1 MPSARPQDAYSLLEK
16 SFNDA
21 PQLRAHKQ
29 LPRRLDDDQTLFP
42 AAAPVRTSSYHDDET
57 STQFSTGNS
66 TPLASPLASPPL
78 VNGHD
83 SGLPPT
89 PPSASN
95 DGAQQDNANAPQ
107 FADGVMDTLLSKQP
121 SIRTPINQR
130 SPPTPD
136 PSPPRSARSTQKS
149 YPPPTLRYPSSRA
162 DSFTTARSH
171 LESEDSESQISYH
184 DALTPVQRI
193 LEHARE
199 QRERYEGLGLAFES
213 EAGNTTPT
221 ERNPSIHQDHE
232 GSPSV
237 DSTWEQRNGDHDQA
251 PNRKWDTNFM
261 RNVAVRRR
269 RQERPPRTP
278 PEQTSPQ
285 VSGYDPSPISVM
297 KRGQI
302 SGDRAGD
309 IKRHARNPALDRF
322 AKDIGWPNDASDSP
336 KTDSKRFSTASSTST
351 VVEAVVMATPPERH
365 RMLRHA
371 GKNLALRQSS
381 DTTFERPSAKRSL
394 RSSRILEETP
404 PHRLLHHKARIPERR
419 NRDSIDSSFSYVSA
433 DVSVTEPKQHDSIP
447 VLVIPKSPDDSSNA
461 AETPRRLHVR
471 FHSLTD
477 TQQSQSRGSD
487 LPNGDHSYAESPRRV
502 QRKSSFGSASQVSKV
517 SSQPPED
524 WPLPREGI
532 RNFTAPA
539 VMTSRGTTVTLSRV
553 APKPPQKDGSYRRM
567 VDETPPKVPPKEPL
581 SLATPPLLPA
591 DRISSPPAA
600 SEVQRLLQ
608 KRPTEAMV
616 QRRSSDRTSSRTEE
630 IPRGSSLDRS
640 TSGDRT
646 YLSPESPMLLHSGR
660 TSLDRAR
667 HHNTTTPFSQLS
679 DTAELEVSEATAVSI
694 YPHNNHSLLVVQQVA
709 RTNSNSTSNANS
721 STSYHTSSS
730 HRRTVSSPPLGREL
744 SPPVLTFNPG
754 TPPQQMID
762 SDTAANGFVDSP
774 LKNPRKPPEPP
785 AFKIIPPT
793 PAEELERDPM
803 NDGVASSSSQRPTRK
818 QSLAKRARR
827 YSDTILNPIFA
838 KTAAVTRRN
847 PKGQSPAISNPRQVK
862 DNNLH
867 PFWRPRGFW
876 DDFDSES
883 EDEWDEEAAAA
894 YESSRLPRG
903 GDTSNVGFE
912 NEERFR
918 EREQER
924 RKIGTLG
931 RRLTNGFKGSGGF
944 LIGNSLGM
952 ERHGSNTRR
961 HYVNVGGLSKQTN
974 GLISKPLALGKR
986 FGGSSGRVEKQVSSN
1001 SLRRVAANSPSRRP
1015 NHYAPSPAGSGESRV
1030 SSRFSASTMGGD
1042 TDEDRNWGEGNS
1054 RGRSTSS
1061 QRQRRR
1067 REFSVPGSRG
1077 AWKVEYVGLSGV
1089 REKLAE
1095 RKREKKRNEL
1105 RSKIGPK
1112 FYVKSTSIV

>member
-1 MPSARPQDAYSLLEK
+1 
-16 SFNDA
+16 
-21 PQLRAHKQ
+21 
-29 LPRRLDDDQTLFP
+29 
-42 AAAPVRTSSYHDDET
+42 
-57 STQFSTGNS
+57 
-66 TPLASPLASPPL
+66 
-78 VNGHD
+78 
-83 SGLPPT
+83 
-89 PPSASN
+89 
-95 DGAQQDNANAPQ
+95 
-107 FADGVMDTLLSKQP
+107 MDTLLSKQP

-136 PSPPRSARSTQKS
+136 PSPPRSARSTQKT

-184 DALTPVQRI
+184 DALTPVERI

-199 QRERYEGLGLAFES
+199 TRERYEGLGLAFES
-213 EAGNTTPT
+213 EAGDTTPT
-221 ERNPSIHQDHE
+221 ERSPSIRRGVE
-232 GSPSV
+232 RSPSLG
-237 DSTWEQRNGDHDQA
+237 DTWEEKNGDYAQS
-251 PNRKWDTNFM
+251 PNREWDTNFM

-269 RQERPPRTP
+269 RHERPPRTP

-285 VSGYDPSPISVM
+285 VPGSESSPISVM
-297 KRGQI
+297 KRSQT
-302 SGDRAGD
+302 SGEQNGD
-309 IKRHARNPALDRF
+309 IKRHPRNPALDRF
-322 AKDIGWPNDASDSP
+322 AKDIGWPNDTNESP
-336 KTDSKRFSTASSTST
+336 RTDSKRFSTASSTST
-351 VVEAVVMATPPERH
+351 VVEAVVVATPPDRH
-365 RMLRHA
+365 RILRHA

-381 DTTFERPSAKRSL
+381 DTTFERPVTKRSK
-394 RSSRILEETP
+394 RSSLLSEETP
-404 PHRLLHHKARIPERR
+404 PHRLLHHKARLPERR
-419 NRDSIDSSFSYVSA
+419 NRDSIDSTFSYVSA
-433 DVSVTEPKQHDSIP
+433 DASVTEPKQHDSIP
-447 VLVIPKSPDDSSNA
+447 VLVIPKPPEDTANA
-461 AETPRRLHVR
+461 AETPRRLQVR

-477 TQQSQSRGSD
+477 TPQSQSHGPEMS
-487 LPNGDHSYAESPRRV
+487 NGNNVHAESPRRV
-502 QRKSSFGSASQVSKV
+502 QRKSSFGSASQVSKA
-517 SSQPPED
+517 SSQLPED

-539 VMTSRGTTVTLSRV
+539 AMTSKGTTVTLSRV
-553 APKPPQKDGSYRRM
+553 PKPPEKDASYRRN
-567 VDETPPKVPPKEPL
+567 VKDVPPAVPPKEPL
-581 SLATPPLLPA
+581 SLATPPLHPS

-608 KRPTEAMV
+608 TRPTEAMV
-616 QRRSSDRTSSRTEE
+616 QRHSSDRASSRTEE

-646 YLSPESPMLLHSGR
+646 HLSPESPMLLHSGR

-709 RTNSNSTSNANS
+709 RTNSNSNSTSN
-721 STSYHTSSS
+721 TTYHTSSS

-744 SPPVLTFNPG
+744 SPPTLTFNPS
-754 TPPQQMID
+754 TPPQQVID
-762 SDTAANGFVDSP
+762 SDAAANGFVDSP

-793 PAEELERDPM
+793 PMEELDVDPM
-803 NDGVASSSSQRPTRK
+803 ADGAVGSSSQRPARK

-838 KTAAVTRRN
+838 RTASVTRRN

-876 DDFDSES
+876 DDFNSES
-883 EDEWDEEAAAA
+883 EDEWDQEAAAA

-903 GDTSNVGFE
+903 GDTSDVGYE
-912 NEERFR
+912 NEERRR
-918 EREQER
+918 EKENEK
-924 RKIGTLG
+924 RKIGAIG

-961 HYVNVGGLSKQTN
+961 HYVNVAALQRKTTGLV
-974 GLISKPLALGKR
+974 GKPIALSKR

-1001 SLRRVAANSPSRRP
+1001 SLRRVAANNILHHPSGT
-1015 NHYAPSPAGSGESRV
+1015 AASPAGSGGSRI

-1042 TDEDRNWGEGNS
+1042 SDDDRGRGDDSS
-1054 RGRSTSS
+1054 RGRSISS
-1061 QRQRRR
+1061 QRPKRR
-1067 REFSVPGSRG
+1067 REFSVPGTRG
-1077 AWKVEYVGLSGV
+1077 GWKVEYVGLSGV